1 MNIAIV
7 DDDKNQCNFLSHE
20 VNLWANKREL
30 VTCVN
35 TYPSAESFWF
45 EFAENN
51 DFDIVLLDIEMP
63 GMNGMELAHK
73 LRAENAMLQI
83 IFVTGYSDYISE
95 GYDVSAL
102 HYLMKPVSQD
112 KLFEVLSRA
121 ANKCE
126 CSVKKLKV
134 SFDRETKL
142 IPISHI
148 MYVEAQKQYVII
160 HSIDG
165 TYKMKCSLSDID
177 SQLDEYFKKCQRS
190 FIVNLSYVTRI
201 KNDSLMLKNGES
213 VPISRGMSS
222 IIKDEIIRLF

>member
-7 DDDKNQCNFLSHE
+7 DDDKNQCDFLSHE

-190 FIVNLSYVTRI
+190 FIVNLLYVTRI

-213 VPISRGMSS
+213 VPISRGMAS

>member
-7 DDDKNQCNFLSHE
+7 DDDKNQCDFLSHE

-95 GYDVSAL
+95 G
-102 HYLMKPVSQD
+102 
-112 KLFEVLSRA
+112 
-121 ANKCE
+121 
-126 CSVKKLKV
+126 
-134 SFDRETKL
+134 
-142 IPISHI
+142 
-148 MYVEAQKQYVII
+148 
-160 HSIDG
+160 
-165 TYKMKCSLSDID
+165 
-177 SQLDEYFKKCQRS
+177 
-190 FIVNLSYVTRI
+190 
-201 KNDSLMLKNGES
+201 
-213 VPISRGMSS
+213 
-222 IIKDEIIRLF
+222 